1 MKEGIVMRS
10 ITYGE
15 VTMQEIVRIIKEH
28 CEKCNAEENRVIIG
42 TDSQNFDKTKIVM
55 VIALHNVGRGGIFF
69 YDITNLPKITNIKQ
83 KLITE
88 TQMSLNYA
96 TELMDAF
103 DKLNL
108 ETGFDYTNLNFSIH
122 VDAGYFGP
130 TKEVIPEIVGWVKSC
145 GFDCVVKPQSFVAS
159 SIADKLSK

>member
-1 MKEGIVMRS
+1 MRS

-145 GFDCVVKPQSFVAS
+145 GFGCVVKPQSFVAS